1 MRNKVRIIAG
11 HHRHRLIDFP
21 SIENLRPTADRVRE
35 TLFNWLMPYIQDA
48 NCLDCFAGSGI
59 LGFEALSRGASNVT
73 FIDGARV
80 AIESIELN
88 AEKLKLT
95 NYHAVMA
102 NQPSALSQCK
112 HAFDIIFLDPPYH
125 SGLMNTML
133 NEIQQRKLLKEG
145 GLIYLEEAADDAIE
159 IPAPFVLHKGDKT
172 KHISYRL
179 IKAG

>member
-73 FIDGARV
+73 FIDGARA
-80 AIESIELN
+80 AIDSIREN
-88 AEKLKLT
+88 AVKLDLT
-95 NYHAVMA
+95 NYLQM
-102 NQPSALSQCK
+102 
-112 HAFDIIFLDPPYH
+112 
-125 SGLMNTML
+125 
-133 NEIQQRKLLKEG
+133 
-145 GLIYLEEAADDAIE
+145 
-159 IPAPFVLHKGDKT
+159 
-172 KHISYRL
+172 
-179 IKAG
+179 